1 MRCKACNNVMQ
12 EGEIKIRT
20 DEHAPGELEELCAV
34 CLFHIKVAKGL
45 AEFDEIEDVV
55 RHTLRSNIHDE
66 TEWD

>member
-1 MRCKACNNVMQ
+1 MQ

-34 CLFHIKVAKGL
+34 CLFHIKVAKGM
-45 AEFDEIEDVV
+45 AELDDIDEVV
-55 RHTLRSNIHDE
+55 RPLRSNIHDE